1 MAHAVDLHRNRQ
13 ILPGGKIG
21 NALLPPQQV
30 APATLVMDKHLSV
43 GAYGPMYPEVCAA
56 AALNGKIPEM
66 YNFIYGLGG
75 ADTMVSD
82 FMSCFKIVEG
92 GYAKPV
98 NYVGVKE

>member
-1 MAHAVDLHRNRQ
+1 MKVGVAMPRVYRPWPAEDLAKL
-13 ILPGGKIG
+13 IKGKKG
-21 NALLPPQQV
+21 V
-30 APATLVMDKHLSV
+30 LVMDRHLSI

-56 AALNGKIPEM
+56 AALNDSIPKM

-82 FMSCFKIVEG
+82 FMGCFKNVDEG
-92 GYAKPV
+92 SANTV